1 MPRNGDDYV
10 RPLEKPAAVWNF
22 IQEDLA
28 HAKELLP
35 VKGYWD
41 SKNAGRV
48 TKSFRSRLIGK
59 SLPLP

>member
-1 MPRNGDDYV
+1 MADDYV

-35 VKGYWD
+35 VKG
-41 SKNAGRV
+41 
-48 TKSFRSRLIGK
+48 IGTARM
-59 SLPLP
+59 PVV